1 MAATDT
7 PLHPPAGKA
16 LPPVRP
22 RRWPRRVA
30 VGVVVSGAL
39 LAGAYWYLGRESTLQ
54 TLAQK
59 IASSSGGNIVITGV
73 SGSLYGSMHL
83 GHVVFRS
90 PDQLITGD
98 NIDISWSPFQYL
110 SKGVAINQLRV
121 ASLTIQTLRDGG
133 PAKMPA
139 SLAPPFEL
147 AILDAQLAKLTM
159 IPLAPAGTDAAT
171 NAATTLGAKG
181 ALPAGT
187 VLSDVRFKLHGN
199 TRQWL
204 LADASAT
211 TPVGLAKAHGS
222 IGVNR
227 PFKLDAT
234 ASLTGS
240 TPQSTPQS
248 TLKSGQK
255 PAQLNLRASGDLT
268 ATELA
273 ANGQSGAASGDA
285 TFSLAPFEPIALR
298 ALTINGRGIDPGF
311 FNPDLPSADLTIAI
325 AARIGANRDVAGS
338 VSVDN
343 AGPVGTLDKQRLPLR
358 AMRGKLEGSLS
369 ALQMTD
375 VLVDFGVAGKF
386 TGAGTVARTA
396 EDKGIGTAEFAL
408 HTDRLDLKMLHSRLK
423 STSIAGDIKVAN
435 AGATQTFTARLAESG
450 MRLDALATLTDNLL
464 TVERAQLAAGTGRI
478 DLAGTAGLTGEQA
491 FKITA
496 NAARFNPASFG
507 DYPQADINA
516 GINAKGSA
524 NAAGDAAPA
533 WEVAADFALRPSRLF
548 NQPLSGKGKFD
559 ADAAHVS
566 NVAATLALGRNTVD
580 LRGSFG
586 APGERLL
593 WKVDAKQL
601 SAARAD
607 LYGVVSANGAVTGTL
622 AAPRTSFVVD
632 ATGLGWAAGTRKADN
647 GLLHASG
654 EAWLAPA
661 GPGRVVE
668 LKTSGS
674 AQRFNPAAF
683 GSPLAGSINGSF
695 DASGRLGADWRGAV
709 NLALQPSTLSNA
721 PLSGYAKL
729 TVDKRRVSNADVDL
743 HIGPNV
749 LAARGSFG
757 AAGDAL
763 DWRIDAGQLAVLGAD
778 FSGAL
783 KGSGR
788 LSGSMQAPALKLAL
802 EGQNLRL
809 PGKHQVGSLRAS
821 ASVGSGQ
828 GAADPF
834 ISDVEITN
842 YIGGTNSAA
851 TRVANARLQTAGT
864 RGAHTIQ
871 LSGRGDNFNA
881 LVDAHGG
888 WNAGAWTGSIDKL
901 QNTGRY
907 ALALQAPAPLRLAGA
922 PGSGVMGLARPGQ
935 ISLSNAVIKLPE
947 GSVTVQS
954 LEKNGARWTSKG
966 IATGVPLNYLAQ
978 FSQGMRDNLS
988 GDLTLGAQWR
998 LDMTGAQAAGGAPAL
1013 SGMVHVFREKGDLVA
1028 GTDVPVALGLRQL
1041 DARADVAGGVL
1052 RMQVDIDGARSGRA
1066 RVDATAQMVAGRL
1079 GNDSPLKLSA
1089 KGDMGSIAWL
1099 APLTGQPALELDGT
1113 LKFELAGAGTVG
1125 APSLNGSVSGD
1136 NLALRWTD
1144 QGVKLR
1150 NGQLRAQLAGDQLL
1164 LQRLSFDGVQGRAIA
1179 DGAVRFA
1186 GGEAS
1191 MNLKLVADKLEILSR
1206 PDRTLVITGQS
1217 TLTRDAKRFALE
1229 GKFRADRALV
1239 ELAPQG
1245 RPVLSDDVVV
1255 LGRGKAG
1262 LPVKEAPSMPLTVDV
1277 EAYLGDSFRLRGMGA
1292 DVELAGVLRI
1302 RAAGGRAPRANG
1314 TIRVVSGKY
1323 DAYGQKLSIER
1334 GVLSFSGP
1342 LDNPSLNLLA
1352 VRKRPDAEPLSE
1364 TNVEAGVEVRGTA
1377 LAPVAKLVS
1386 TPSVPD
1392 SEKLSWLVL
1401 GHGMEGTS
1409 GNEAGVLSA
1418 AAGALLG
1425 GKGGS
1430 GGFQSRL
1437 ANSLG
1442 VDELGLSQAK
1452 GLESTVVTVGKRISS
1467 RAFLSFEQGATTAS
1481 SLVRLRYKLNPRITL
1496 QFQTGTNSAF
1506 DVLYSW
1512 AFD

>member
-1 MAATDT
+1 MADTDT

-16 LPPVRP
+16 LPPVRS

-30 VGVVVSGAL
+30 TGVAVTGVL

-121 ASLTIQTLRDGG
+121 ASLTMQTLRDTG

-147 AILDAQLAKLTM
+147 AISEAQIAKLTM
-159 IPLAPAGTDAAT
+159 IPLAAKDATAPPAA
-171 NAATTLGAKG
+171 
-181 ALPAGT
+181 T
-187 VLSDVRFKLHGN
+187 VLSDVRFKLHGDA
-199 TRQWL
+199 RQWL
-204 LADASAT
+204 LEDASAM
-211 TPVGLAKAHGS
+211 TPVGMAKAHGS

-234 ASLTGS
+234 ASLTES
-240 TPQSTPQS
+240 KP
-248 TLKSGQK
+248 KEGQK
-255 PAQLNLRASGDLT
+255 PAQLNLRAGGDLT
-268 ATELA
+268 ATELV
-273 ANGQSGAASGDA
+273 ANGQSGAAVGDA
-285 TFSLAPFEPIALR
+285 RFSLAPFEPIALR
-298 ALTINGRGIDPGF
+298 SMTINGHGIDPGF
-311 FNPDLPSADLTIAI
+311 FNPALPSADLTIAV
-325 AARIGANRDVAGS
+325 AARIDANRDVAGS

-343 AGPVGTLDKQRLPLR
+343 GGAVGTIDKQRLPLR
-358 AMRGKLEGSLS
+358 AMRGKLAGNLAELRIS
-369 ALQMTD
+369 D
-375 VLVDFGVAGKF
+375 VLVDFGAAGKF
-386 TGAGTVARTA
+386 TGNGTVARTA
-396 EDKGIGTAEFAL
+396 DDKGIGTAQFAL
-408 HTDRLDLKMLHSRLK
+408 HTDRLDLKLLHSRLK
-423 STSIAGDIKVAN
+423 TTSIAGDIKVAN
-435 AGATQTFTARLAESG
+435 AGATQTLTARLAEAG
-450 MRLDALATLTDNLL
+450 MRLDARATLADNLL
-464 TVERAQLAAGTGRI
+464 TIERAHLAAGTGTV
-478 DLAGTAGLTGEQA
+478 DLAGTAGVTGDQA
-491 FKITA
+491 FKISA
-496 NAARFNPASFG
+496 NATHFNPASFG

-516 GINAKGSA
+516 GINANGHV
-524 NAAGDAAPA
+524 APT
-533 WEVAADFALRPSRLF
+533 WKVAADFALRPSRLF
-548 NQPLSGKGKFD
+548 NQPLSGKGRLD
-559 ADAAHVS
+559 ADATHVA
-566 NVAATLALGRNTVD
+566 NVAATLALGQNTVD
-580 LRGSFG
+580 LNGAFG

-601 SAARAD
+601 SAARPD
-607 LYGVVSANGAVTGTL
+607 LYGALAASGAVTGTM

-632 ATGLGWAAGTRKADN
+632 ANNLGWVAGARKLDN
-647 GLLHASG
+647 GTLHASG
-654 EAWLAPA
+654 EAWLTPA
-661 GPGRVVE
+661 GQDRVVE
-668 LKTSGS
+668 VKTSGS

-683 GSPLAGSINGSF
+683 GSPLPGSINGGF
-695 DASGRLGADWRGAV
+695 EASGRLGPDWRGAL
-709 NLALQPSTLSNA
+709 NLTLQPSTLSNA
-721 PLSGYAKL
+721 PLSGYARL
-729 TVDKRRVSNADVDL
+729 TADKQHVSNADVDL
-743 HIGPNV
+743 HVGPNV
-749 LAARGSFG
+749 INARGSFG
-757 AAGDAL
+757 AGRDQL
-763 DWRIDAGQLAVLGAD
+763 DWRIDAGQLAVLGPD
-778 FSGAL
+778 FGGAL
-783 KGSGR
+783 KGSGT

-809 PGKHQVGSLRAS
+809 MGKHQVGSLRAS
-821 ASVGSGQ
+821 ASVGSGN
-828 GAADPF
+828 GAADPLV
-834 ISDVEITN
+834 SDVEINN
-842 YIGGTNSAA
+842 YAGGA
-851 TRVANARLQTAGT
+851 TKIANARLQTTGT
-864 RGAHTIQ
+864 RGAHTIHA
-871 LSGRGDNFNA
+871 SARGENFNGF
-881 LVDAHGG
+881 VDVRGG
-888 WNAGAWTGSIDKL
+888 WNANAWTGSIDKL

-907 ALALQAPAPLRLAGA
+907 ALSLQAPAPLRLAGA
-922 PGSGVMGLARPGQ
+922 PGSGVMGLAKPEQ
-935 ISLSNAVIKLPE
+935 ISLTNAVIKLPE

-966 IATGVPLNYLAQ
+966 GATGVPLNYLAQ

-988 GDLTLGAQWR
+988 GDLTLGAQWG
-998 LDMTGAQAAGGAPAL
+998 LDMTGPQVAGGAPAL

-1028 GTDVPVALGLRQL
+1028 GAEVPVVLGLRQL
-1041 DARADVAGGVL
+1041 DARADIAGGAL
-1052 RMQVDIDGARSGRA
+1052 RMQVEVDGARAGHA

-1089 KGDMGSIAWL
+1089 KADMGSIAWL

-1125 APSLNGSVSGD
+1125 APSLNGRIEGD
-1136 NLALRWTD
+1136 NLALRWAE

-1150 NGQLRAQLAGDQLL
+1150 NGQLRAQLAGDQVL
-1164 LQRLSFDGVQGRAIA
+1164 LQRLSFDGVQGRAVA

-1229 GKFRADRALV
+1229 GKFKADRALV

-1255 LGRGKAG
+1255 LGRGKTG
-1262 LPVKEAPSMPLTVDV
+1262 LPVKEAPSMPLSVDI
-1277 EAYLGDSFRLRGMGA
+1277 EADLGDSFRLRGMGA
-1292 DVELAGVLRI
+1292 DAELAGVLRI

-1314 TIRVVSGKY
+1314 TIRVVNGKY

-1342 LDNPSLNLLA
+1342 VDNPSLNILA
-1352 VRKRPDAEPLSE
+1352 VRKRPEGEQLSE

-1377 LAPVAKLVS
+1377 LSPVAKLVS

-1496 QFQTGTNSAF
+1496 QLQTGTNTAL